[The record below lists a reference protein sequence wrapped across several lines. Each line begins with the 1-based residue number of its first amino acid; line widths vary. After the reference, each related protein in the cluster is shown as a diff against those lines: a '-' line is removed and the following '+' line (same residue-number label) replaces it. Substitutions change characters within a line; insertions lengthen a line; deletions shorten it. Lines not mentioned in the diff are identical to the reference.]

1 MASKIIVDQ
10 LQTTSLALNP
20 LTLPASNATA
30 NQYLQDNGSGVLNW
44 STVNSPAFTSYAVI
58 ADHKTSGTSG
68 GTFTSGSWQTRDL
81 QTTVTDEDS
90 IVTIATNA
98 FTLLTGAYLI
108 CWSAPALWAES
119 HQTRL
124 YDVTGT
130 AGVGTGSSE
139 YSASVPGGYP
149 GSINQVV
156 NRSVGS
162 ARVNISGASNVYTIE
177 HRCSATTSSEGWGV
191 AGSFGTEVYTIVEI
205 YKEA

>member
-10 LQTTSLALNP
+10 LEKTGGTLAA
-20 LTLPASNATA
+20 LTLPVANATA
-30 NQYLQDNGSGVLNW
+30 NQYLQDNGSGVLSW

-58 ADHKTSGTSG
+58 VDEKALGTVG
-68 GTFTSGSWQTRDL
+68 GTFTTGAWRTRDL
-81 QTTVTDEDS
+81 QTKVTDEDV

-98 FTLLTGAYLI
+98 FTLTTGSYLI
-108 CWSAPALWAES
+108 RWSAPALWAGS

-139 YSASVPGGYP
+139 YSAPVPGGYP
-149 GSINQVV
+149 GSINQVL

-177 HRCSATTSSEGWGV
+177 HRCSTTTSSEGWGV
-191 AGSFGTEVYTIVEI
+191 AGSFGVEVYTIVEI